1 MDAYFSHQKLITIHP
16 ASPMVNFIVSLF
28 KVNPATCQAV
38 LQSGFLDVLLCLYAS
53 NFTSNIPS
61 FGDMTVGRKALI
73 EDISDGLVILCR
85 KSDARAFLSAH
96 PICALWPMNQPLR
109 SILGD
114 QTAERQTVW
123 RQLGPAIATRRISS
137 LSKTV
142 HATDILY
149 PDELEDNIVDITE
162 FSR

>member
-1 MDAYFSHQKLITIHP
+1 MNAYFSPQELTTVHP
-16 ASPMVNFIVSLF
+16 ASHIVNFIASLF
-28 KVNPATCQAV
+28 RVNQATCQAV

-61 FGDMTVGRKALI
+61 FGDMTVGRKALM
-73 EDISDGLVILCR
+73 EDISDALVILCR
-85 KSDARAFLSAH
+85 QSDARAFLSAH
-96 PICALWPMNQPLR
+96 PIRALWPLNQPLR

-123 RQLGPAIATRRISS
+123 RQLGSAIATRRISS
-137 LSKTV
+137 LSKTI

-149 PDELEDNIVDITE
+149 PDELEDNIVDITK